1 MEPRTRTK
9 SALNA
14 QPGASLARVSVVQWA
29 YRVDYGPGVR
39 PRWHTVSKNRK
50 CRCPFGA
57 ECPAVTAVGDYLR
70 AGGERATD
78 LPFDFWL
85 RVPEACPICGAPA
98 IPETALSS
106 RTHGQGW
113 RCGQTGLLCYWAARA
128 VPLLMAQSA
137 RLCVTPLIGDANS
150 DSGGKIQVVL
160 QTTLETVRGWVA
172 GPSTPNSHP
181 RAVNAPGITAS
192 QIAEAWDDARARR
205 AAWAAEGYFP
215 DD

>member
-9 SALNA
+9 PALKA
-14 QPGASLARVSVVQWA
+14 QLGASQARVSVVQWA

-39 PRWHTVSKNRK
+39 PRRHTVSKDRK
-50 CRCPFGA
+50 CHCPLGT

-70 AGGERATD
+70 AGGDRATD

-85 RVPEACPICGAPA
+85 RVPEACPICGAPVTLE
-98 IPETALSS
+98 PALNS

-113 RCGQTGLLCYWAARA
+113 RCCQTGLLCYWAART
-128 VPLLMAQSA
+128 VPLLVAQSA
-137 RLCVTPLIGDANS
+137 RLYVTPLVGDANS
-150 DSGGKIQVVL
+150 DSVGKSQVVL
-160 QTTLETVRGWVA
+160 QATLETVRGWVA

-192 QIAEAWDDARARR
+192 QIAGAWDDARARR

>member
-9 SALNA
+9 PVLSGL
-14 QPGASLARVSVVQWA
+14 PGASQARVSVVQWA

-39 PRWHTVSKNRK
+39 PRRHTVSKDRK
-50 CRCPFGA
+50 CQCPLGA
-57 ECPAVTAVGDYLR
+57 ECPAVNAVGDYLR

-85 RVPEACPICGAPA
+85 RLPEACPICGGPVT
-98 IPETALSS
+98 PETALSS
-106 RTHGQGW
+106 RIHGQGW
-113 RCGQTGLLCYWAARA
+113 RCGQTGLLCYWAART

-137 RLCVTPLIGDANS
+137 GPYVSPPAGGAIS
-150 DSGGKIQVVL
+150 DSAGMSQVAL

-172 GPSTPNSHP
+172 GLSTQNSLP
-181 RAVNAPGITAS
+181 RAVNGPGIPAS
-192 QIAEAWDDARARR
+192 QIAEAWENARVRR